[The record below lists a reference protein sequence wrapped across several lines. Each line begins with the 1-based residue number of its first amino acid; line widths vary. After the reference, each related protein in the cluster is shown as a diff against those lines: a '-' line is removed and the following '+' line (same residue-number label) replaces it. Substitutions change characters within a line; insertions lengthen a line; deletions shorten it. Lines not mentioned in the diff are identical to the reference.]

1 MDVSELDNKWNSLR
15 PDTQG
20 TFKSLR
26 LSADCIPELYIGLD
40 ANGIRCLI
48 LKLPA
53 GHSINFASVIK
64 QNLSIELFKESSWII
79 LKLTNT
85 VYKDLFNDL
94 IISLYNKVKG
104 LREVSEYTKILID
117 AFYRWN
123 EFFEDSNSN
132 RLSDEALMGIVGE
145 MFYLLWEIQRNDP
158 LKINEIL
165 SSWQG
170 PFDKGQDF
178 VFSNRNVEV
187 KTKQENALDV
197 RISSE
202 FQLQAEIGKELS
214 LVVVTVAI
222 DSAGLSIT
230 DLTNR
235 IRTLVIER
243 LGDFSILLRAFH
255 QKGLTIINLSDY
267 NHFKVR
273 FLQMIA
279 YDCMHPEFPKI
290 TVDTKS
296 PLINTVKYNIRI
308 SELGGFIIDRYDIP

>member
-1 MDVSELDNKWNSLR
+1 MDVSELDNKWKSLR

-20 TFKSLR
+20 AFKSLR
-26 LSADCIPELYIGLD
+26 LSADCIPEIYIGLD

-53 GHSINFASVIK
+53 RHSINFASVIK
-64 QNLSIELFKESSWII
+64 QNLSIELFNETNWII
-79 LKLTNT
+79 LKLTNAL
-85 VYKDLFNDL
+85 YSDLFNDL
-94 IISLYNKVKG
+94 IISLYNKVKS
-104 LREVSEYTKILID
+104 LREVSAYTKILID

-132 RLSDEALMGIVGE
+132 RLSDEALMGIIGE
-145 MFYLLWEIQRNDP
+145 MFYLLWEIQVNDP
-158 LKINEIL
+158 LKINEVL

-178 VFSNRNVEV
+178 IFSNRNVEV
-187 KTKQENALDV
+187 KTKQQSTLDV

-202 FQLQAEIGKELS
+202 FQLQAEIGKELR
-214 LVVVTVAI
+214 LVVATVAV
-222 DSAGLSIT
+222 DSDGVSIT

-235 IRTLVIER
+235 IRTLVVER

-255 QKGLTIINLSDY
+255 QKGLTIVNLSEY
-267 NHFKVR
+267 NHLKLR

-290 TVDTKS
+290 TVDSKS

-308 SELGGFIIDRYDIP
+308 SELDGFIIDRYDIP